1 MKLWITLKLLTLNY
15 ICIPNTDIL
24 NLIYAA
30 LVAVSVER
38 KSLEECFEVNW
49 QKYKFS
55 LEFAFRE
62 EGD

>member
-49 QKYKFS
+49 
-55 LEFAFRE
+55 
-62 EGD
+62 